1 MSKIKEVIRI
11 RVIETDEEKKTE
23 KVELL
28 IRGGHDVLTSLVYST
43 MMSNKKFCDVV
54 FAAANEYA
62 NQRLQDEIKARLN

>member
-43 MMSNKKFCDVV
+43 MMSAPNFSRRSLFIWLLNFESSKS
-54 FAAANEYA
+54 
-62 NQRLQDEIKARLN
+62 ARAV